1 MDVSPF
7 PYQGPLDPKLVR
19 GRDDLIADLVE
30 RVSEHRLTALLGPRR
45 FGKTSVL
52 RRVAADVAAA
62 GTVVVWVD
70 LYEVS
75 SMADLAARFD
85 MALAPLGA
93 VDERIGRLAAGVEL
107 NLGLVRVELRK
118 PASSRPDPLLT
129 VHAQLDVITKLAA
142 QTPVLL
148 VFDEFAGINRVHG
161 AAGLLRTHLQPH
173 YTAARNRVRRI
184 GAIDDACAVLR
195 PAAAV
200 LRAGRPASAIGPLAR
215 ADRRGDRVR
224 WVHGDRSEGRQ
235 PRLPHRRA
243 DRRPSPA
250 LDATRRTRRGG
261 SFRRARPP
269 TTTPGPP
276 RWPTRAARPRPDWSG
291 CTPRCQHVSATC
303 CGSSR
308 WGGSPFGAAAELFEL
323 KNGAAQHA
331 RQSLLDAGH
340 LHADNGRAE
349 LVDPIFADW
358 IRQRFPI

>member
-1 MDVSPF
+1 VDVSPF
-7 PYQGPLDPKLVR
+7 PYQGPLDPILVR
-19 GRDDLIADLVE
+19 GRDELIADLVE

-62 GTVVVWVD
+62 GTIVVWVD

-85 MALAPLGA
+85 MALAPAGA

-107 NLGLVRVELRK
+107 NLGLVRIELRK
-118 PASSRPDPLLT
+118 PASSRPDPLMT

-148 VFDEFAGINRVHG
+148 VFDEFAGIDRVHG

-173 YTAARNRVRRI
+173 YNRLGIVFAGSEPSMMRTLFSDQQQPFYAQADLIGILPLDRADVVAIVMDGFEQTDRQAGNLGFRIAELTGGHPQRSMQLADAAWRLVPPGGTADDDTWAAALAEVRGASSSGLERLYSSLPARER
-184 GAIDDACAVLR
+184 DVLR
-195 PAAAV
+195 IIA
-200 LRAGRPASAIGPLAR
+200 
-215 ADRRGDRVR
+215 
-224 WVHGDRSEGRQ
+224 
-235 PRLPHRRA
+235 
-243 DRRPSPA
+243 
-250 LDATRRTRRGG
+250 
-261 SFRRARPP
+261 
-269 TTTPGPP
+269 
-276 RWPTRAARPRPDWSG
+276 
-291 CTPRCQHVSATC
+291 
-303 CGSSR
+303 

-331 RQSLLDAGH
+331 RQSLLDSGH
-340 LHADNGRAE
+340 LHAGNGRTE

>member
-1 MDVSPF
+1 MTLVDVSPF
-7 PYQGPLDPKLVR
+7 PYQGPLDPTLVR

-173 YTAARNRVRRI
+173 YTRLGIVFAGSEPSMMRALFSDQQQPFYAQADLI
-184 GAIDDACAVLR
+184 G
-195 PAAAV
+195 
-200 LRAGRPASAIGPLAR
+200 IGPLAR
-215 ADRRGDRVR
+215 ADLVAIVSDGFTETGRQ
-224 WVHGDRSEGRQ
+224 GRQ

-250 LDATRRTRRGG
+250 LDATRRCGVAARSAGRGRRRRHLG
-261 SFRRARPP
+261 RRAR
-269 TTTPGPP
+269 
-276 RWPTRAARPRPDWSG
+276 RRARRVRVR
-291 CTPRCQHVSATC
+291 T
-303 CGSSR
+303 
-308 WGGSPFGAAAELFEL
+308 GAVVLLAA
-323 KNGAAQHA
+323 
-331 RQSLLDAGH
+331 ST
-340 LHADNGRAE
+340 
-349 LVDPIFADW
+349 
-358 IRQRFPI
+358 